1 MKAMGKYDDII
12 DHPHH
17 VSAVH
22 PPMSLQDRAAQF
34 SPFAALTGY
43 DAAVRETARHVDR
56 KVELDEE
63 QKNAIDAALREA
75 SGRTATVVYFVPDDR
90 KSGGRYETVT
100 DVVRKVDAYTATL
113 VTDHLR
119 VSFDDIYSV
128 ELEPG

>member
-1 MKAMGKYDDII
+1 MGKYDDII

-22 PPMSLQDRAAQF
+22 PPMSLLDRAAQF

-56 KVELDEE
+56 KLELDEE
-63 QKNAIDAALREA
+63 QKAAIDAVLRQA
-75 SGRTATVVYFVPDDR
+75 SGRTVTLVHFVPDDR

-100 DVVRKVDAYTATL
+100 DVVRKVDVYAATL
-113 VTDHLR
+113 VTEHIR
-119 VSFDDIYSV
+119 VRFDDIYS
-128 ELEPG
+128 LEIEPS